1 MATTTRH
8 TSPTKRSESAARK
21 PKDTVVSIRLTSDIL
36 AQVDELAAEMERSR
50 ASVLARA
57 IREYVEHEYGRLVDM
72 REAERELDAGKGIP
86 HEQMTAWVEDLK
98 AGKGR
103 PKKL

>member
-1 MATTTRH
+1 MATTTH
-8 TSPTKRSESAARK
+8 HGAPVNRSAGTPSK
-21 PKDTVVSIRLTSDIL
+21 PKDTVVSIRLTNEIL

-57 IREYVEHEYGRLVDM
+57 VREYVEHEYGRLVDM

-86 HEQMTAWVEDLK
+86 HEQMTAWINDLK

-103 PKKL
+103 PTKL

>member
-1 MATTTRH
+1 
-8 TSPTKRSESAARK
+8 
-21 PKDTVVSIRLTSDIL
+21 L

-57 IREYVEHEYGRLVDM
+57 VREYVEHEYGRLVDI

-86 HEQMTAWVEDLK
+86 HEQMTSWVEDLK

-103 PKKL
+103 PKNV

>member
-1 MATTTRH
+1 MTTTTRDKA
-8 TSPTKRSESAARK
+8 SAKRSVVAPAK
-21 PKDTVVSIRLTSDIL
+21 TKDTVVSIRLSNEIL

-57 IREYVEHEYGRLVDM
+57 VREYVEHEYGRLVDL

-86 HEQMTAWVEDLK
+86 HEQMTAWIKDLR

-103 PKKL
+103 PAKL

>member
-8 TSPTKRSESAARK
+8 KPHAKRSAAPPRK
-21 PKDTVVSIRLTSDIL
+21 PKDTVVSIRLSNDIL
-36 AQVDELAAEMERSR
+36 IQVDELAAEMERSR

-57 IREYVEHEYGRLVDM
+57 VREYVEHEYGRLADI
-72 REAERELDAGKGIP
+72 REAEHELDAGKGIP

-103 PKKL
+103 PTNL